1 MVHYVQRMGKRFLAL
16 AICKRCGKEIK
27 FIKTKKGKWLP
38 VEQEMVVITP
48 VEKIG
53 RPYITED
60 GQMVYGLPTAPDC
73 CYAGISD
80 IKAYLCHFANCLKRE
95 KQNKEFQ

>member
-1 MVHYVQRMGKRFLAL
+1 M

-53 RPYITED
+53 RPYIT
-60 GQMVYGLPTAPDC
+60 GLWITYG
-73 CYAGISD
+73 S
-80 IKAYLCHFANCLKRE
+80 
-95 KQNKEFQ
+95 

>member
-1 MVHYVQRMGKRFLAL
+1 MVHCVQRVGKRFLAL
-16 AICKRCGKEIK
+16 AICKRCGKEIR

-60 GQMVYGLPTAPDC
+60 GKLIYGLPTPPNC
-73 CYAGISD
+73 CYKGISD
-80 IKAYLCHFANCLKRE
+80 VKAYLCHFVNCLYHE
-95 KQNKEFQ
+95 KKNKKFQ

>member
-1 MVHYVQRMGKRFLAL
+1 M

-73 CYAGISD
+73 CYTGISAPDCCYTGISD
-80 IKAYLCHFANCLKRE
+80 VKAYLCHFANCLYHR
-95 KQNKEFQ
+95 KQNKKFQ